1 MHMKISS
8 KVVITSLAL
17 LTGAALAGSVSGT
30 IAWFQYATRAQVAY
44 TGTTS
49 HCSKVLRISAKNG
62 TTWGPWGNNIVLSA
76 PDALYAPITTGAQAK
91 NAALTSKN
99 NSSSPFY
106 AQPNPRQGLYR
117 DWKKVSVNQFDTASS
132 YVVGDIVSK
141 LDTNDVI
148 HYYECIQ
155 NTTNESVEDG
165 NYWQEIDEYSESA
178 DYDVSDLVVKND
190 NLLYRYEEKWL
201 TASESFYGQFNLI
214 VKVNDVDTTSPQ
226 LTNDVYLTDVT
237 IEDAVN
243 GLDLSNAIRVHVATT
258 WTEGEQEN
266 HKYFL
271 FAKNTESTKVGG
283 YLDLDNDGAIDK
295 NGYEWDQS
303 NHLYGGGTVN
313 EQGEITSYLEQTSY
327 LTSDTDIIAR
337 EKEKGELFGGTSIG
351 QTSATTGSYLH
362 VTITVWLEGWAL
374 LKDAETGNADA
385 NTGSSSSSNNNSSSS
400 QNSKARV
407 WKSAS
412 YANKDFHV
420 GITFG
425 VKLHSDDDHPTTTT
439 NP

>member
-76 PDALYAPITTGAQAK
+76 QDTLYAPITTGPQAK
-91 NAALTSKN
+91 NAALTGKN
-99 NSSSPFY
+99 NTSSPFY

-117 DWKKVSVNQFDTASS
+117 DWKKVSVNQFDTAAS
-132 YVVGDIVSK
+132 YVVGEIVCKLNNTDSK
-141 LDTNDVI
+141 N
-148 HYYECIQ
+148 HYYKCIQ
-155 NTTNESVEDG
+155 NTTHESVEETE
-165 NYWQEIDEYSESA
+165 YWQEINDYSESV
-178 DYDVSDLVVKND
+178 DYNVGDLVVRDD
-190 NLLYRYEEKWL
+190 NLLYTYEENWL
-201 TASESFYGQFNLI
+201 SASDAFYAQFNLI

-226 LTNDVYLTDVT
+226 LANDVYLTDVT
-237 IEDAVN
+237 IEDATQN
-243 GLDLSNAIRVHVATT
+243 LDLSNAIRVHVATT

-327 LTSDTDIIAR
+327 LTSDTDIIAS
-337 EKEKGELFGGTSIG
+337 ENGKGELSGGTSIG
-351 QTSATTGSYLH
+351 QTSATTGSYLR
-362 VTITVWLEGWAL
+362 VTITVWLEGWAML
-374 LKDAETGNADA
+374 ATPETGNADA
-385 NTGSSSSSNNNSSSS
+385 ANS
-400 QNSKARV
+400 ARV

-425 VKLHSDDDHPTTTT
+425 VKLHSDDDHPSTTT

>member
-49 HCSKVLRISAKNG
+49 HCSKVLRISANG
-62 TTWGPWGNNIVLSA
+62 GTKWGNDIVLSA
-76 PDALYAPITTGAQAK
+76 PDTLYAPITTGAQAK

-99 NSSSPFY
+99 NTSSPFY
-106 AQPNPRQGLYR
+106 AQPNPRQGLYA
-117 DWKKVSVNQFDTASS
+117 N
-132 YVVGDIVSK
+132 
-141 LDTNDVI
+141 
-148 HYYECIQ
+148 
-155 NTTNESVEDG
+155 
-165 NYWQEIDEYSESA
+165 
-178 DYDVSDLVVKND
+178 
-190 NLLYRYEEKWL
+190 WL
-201 TASESFYGQFNLI
+201 TASDSFYGQFNLI

-226 LTNDVYLTDVT
+226 LANDVYLTDVT
-237 IEDAVN
+237 IEDATQN
-243 GLDLSNAIRVHVATT
+243 LDLSNAIRVHVATT

-327 LTSDTDIIAR
+327 LTSDTDIIAS
-337 EKEKGELFGGTSIG
+337 ESAQGELSGGTSIG
-351 QTSATTGSYLH
+351 QTSATTGSYLR
-362 VTITVWLEGWAL
+362 VTITVWLEGWAML
-374 LKDAETGNADA
+374 ATPETGNADA
-385 NTGSSSSSNNNSSSS
+385 ANS
-400 QNSKARV
+400 ARV

-425 VKLHSDDDHPTTTT
+425 VKLHSDDDHPSNTTTT